1 MHSNSSNSIVLILMM
16 IISGVLL
23 TIDSLELHQL
33 ILTWNREVLKNR
45 PDFQTFIMWDILT
58 RITISFFSIA
68 SGISAFTLA
77 LLLLIDI
84 DYFLDK
90 LLSTFLYFNYI
101 IFGPVLLTFCILG
114 FTYCNKVLYTLTNTK
129 HPIRIVSFS
138 TLFSLI
144 CGLLIST
151 IITLS
156 VAVFKAVNTFVDST
170 TRKPDGNSLIRKAFW
185 WIVFK
190 NKDPAELIRNRNRSG
205 DMNTSNESTQLR
217 LNI

>member
-1 MHSNSSNSIVLILMM
+1 ML

-33 ILTWNREVLKNR
+33 ILTWNSEYLKNR
-45 PDFQTFIMWDILT
+45 LYFESFIMWDILT
-58 RITISFFSIA
+58 RITISIFSIA
-68 SGISAFTLA
+68 SGISAFILA

-101 IFGPVLLTFCILG
+101 IFGPILLTFCILG

-129 HPIRIVSFS
+129 HPIRIVSYS

-151 IITLS
+151 IITFS

-170 TRKPDGNSLIRKAFW
+170 TRKPDGNTLIRKAFW

-205 DMNTSNESTQLR
+205 EMNTSSESAQLR
-217 LNI
+217 VNI